1 MAKKILAAANNKEQ
15 KYFMEEEFKFL
26 PDTIKEDLKRICVY
40 MAEKLNCT
48 FLVGFDD
55 NGDVYFETIKHEGD
69 FDFDEIGAELEIKR
83 LQKEELELF
92 RAMELWVC
100 AFLHKRGRTCE
111 GGIDAQSGS
120 RGENLIRLCKK

>member
-55 NGDVYFETIKHEGD
+55 NGDVYFETIKHSGIRSCD
-69 FDFDEIGAELEIKR
+69 CFTIY
-83 LQKEELELF
+83 QK
-92 RAMELWVC
+92 
-100 AFLHKRGRTCE
+100 
-111 GGIDAQSGS
+111 I
-120 RGENLIRLCKK
+120 LCLNHGQ

>member
-1 MAKKILAAANNKEQ
+1 
-15 KYFMEEEFKFL
+15 MEEEFKFL

-83 LQKEELELF
+83 LQKED
-92 RAMELWVC
+92 VY
-100 AFLHKRGRTCE
+100 KRQVLCF
-111 GGIDAQSGS
+111 IIYYFNAH
-120 RGENLIRLCKK
+120 IRNKQDHDDK

>member
-92 RAMELWVC
+92 RAMELWYVLF
-100 AFLHKRGRTCE
+100 AQKRAHLR
-111 GGIDAQSGS
+111 
-120 RGENLIRLCKK
+120 RRN

>member
-40 MAEKLNCT
+40 M
-48 FLVGFDD
+48 VGFDD

-92 RAMELWVC
+92 RAMELWYVLFC
-100 AFLHKRGRTCE
+100 TKE
-111 GGIDAQSGS
+111 GAPAKEELMRRAAAEGKT
-120 RGENLIRLCKK
+120 L